1 VVRAPRWR
9 ASRLLPRMARLI
21 RIVLASAL
29 VAVVATGCGAKEGG
43 EALVAE
49 TEGLYLDVNGLKYQI
64 EMSRYMNP
72 NDVEDAQYLVGLP
85 ESSAPPGEDEIY
97 FGVWVRVENVS
108 EDETLPAASE
118 WAIHDT
124 QDNVYRPIPL
134 DAEINPFAFEAVD
147 VPPKTVLPLS
157 TSAAGQGPI
166 QGSLLLFKIKNES
179 FQNRP
184 LELRFSNG
192 GGSEE
197 ATYDLDV

>member
-1 VVRAPRWR
+1 
-9 ASRLLPRMARLI
+9 MARLI
-21 RIVLASAL
+21 RIVLATAL
-29 VAVVATGCGAKEGG
+29 LAVVVTGCGEKEGE

-72 NDVEDAQYLVGLP
+72 NDVEDSEYLIGLP
-85 ESSAPPGEDEIY
+85 ENSQPPSEDEIY

-108 EDETLPAASE
+108 ETETLPAASE
-118 WAIHDT
+118 WEIHDT
-124 QDNVYRPIPL
+124 QDNVYRPIAI
-134 DAEINPFAFEAVD
+134 DTEINPFAFEAVD
-147 VPPKTVLPLS
+147 VPPKTVLPLAS
-157 TSAAGQGPI
+157 SAAGQGPT
-166 QGSLLLFKIKNES
+166 QGLLLLFKISNES

-197 ATYDLDV
+197 GTYDLDV

>member
-1 VVRAPRWR
+1 ML
-9 ASRLLPRMARLI
+9 RLL
-21 RIVLASAL
+21 LATALLVL
-29 VAVVATGCGAKEGG
+29 VAAGCGEDEGA
-43 EALVAE
+43 ETAVQQTAE

-72 NDVEDAQYLVGLP
+72 NDVEDAEYLVGLP
-85 ESSAPPGEDEIY
+85 ESASPPTEDEIY

-108 EDETLPAASE
+108 EDETRPAASE

-124 QDNVYRPIPL
+124 QENIYRPISI
-134 DAEINPFAFEAVD
+134 DTEINPFAFEPVD
-147 VPPKTVLPLS
+147 VPPKTVIPLA

-166 QGSLLLFKIKNES
+166 QGSMLLFKIRNES

-192 GGSEE
+192 GDSEE
-197 ATYDLDV
+197 GTYDLDV